1 MQNFHKGGKIDPSC
15 IILFMQTKAILF
27 LAIFILPLTTG
38 CTKSNSGISPEEA
51 KYKNCLEL
59 ETDKLLDET
68 GSNLESARAS
78 ALQTCAQLEP
88 ILTKK

>member
-1 MQNFHKGGKIDPSC
+1 
-15 IILFMQTKAILF
+15 MQTKVILF

-38 CTKSNSGISPEEA
+38 CAKSKSGISPEEA
-51 KYKNCLEL
+51 KYKSCLEV

-78 ALQTCAQLEP
+78 ALQTCDQLEP
-88 ILTKK
+88 SVTTK

>member
-1 MQNFHKGGKIDPSC
+1 
-15 IILFMQTKAILF
+15 MQTKVILF

-38 CTKSNSGISPEEA
+38 CAKSNSRISPEET
-51 KYKNCLEL
+51 KYKSCLEV

-78 ALQTCAQLEP
+78 ALQTCDQLEP
-88 ILTKK
+88 SVTTK

>member
-1 MQNFHKGGKIDPSC
+1 
-15 IILFMQTKAILF
+15 MQTKVILF

-38 CTKSNSGISPEEA
+38 CVKSNSGISPEEA
-51 KYKNCLEL
+51 KYKSCLEV

-78 ALQTCAQLEP
+78 ALQTCDQLEP
-88 ILTKK
+88 SVTTK

>member
-1 MQNFHKGGKIDPSC
+1 
-15 IILFMQTKAILF
+15 MQTKVILF

-38 CTKSNSGISPEEA
+38 CAKLNSGISPEDA
-51 KYKNCLEL
+51 KYKSCLEV

-78 ALQTCAQLEP
+78 ALQICDQLEP
-88 ILTKK
+88 SVTTK